1 MRNLIAQKQIDLGD
15 PLKGFGSLGLDVPGG
30 GAAAPG
36 IFNKFISGTIGLMTV
51 IAAIWFTFLVIT
63 GAYGIMSSGGDKTAM
78 ETARKIITSGV
89 VGFIV
94 VIAAIFIVELIGK
107 IIGFDLILNPAQLI
121 KEISPGG

>member
-1 MRNLIAQKQIDLGD
+1 MNKLTQIRLSPEEGF
-15 PLKGFGSLGLDVPGG
+15 KGFGSLGLDVPEG
-30 GAAAPG
+30 GAAAPR

-63 GAYGIMSSGGDKTAM
+63 GAYGIMSSGGDKAAM
-78 ETARKIITSGV
+78 ETARKRITSGV